1 MDVVKYES
9 AECDVEMEMIERGAW
24 ANDNEMRDAK
34 ISPGLVIRIRIRIR
48 KMDGANKNTM

>member
-1 MDVVKYES
+1 VDVVKYES